1 MTATTQP
8 LELPE
13 LEDVGELSRAD
24 LVFYG
29 VDHAGPSYEA
39 RVFINNPNADAD
51 TERVAEQGYAGA
63 FSVFGHNGCFGS
75 EGHCLPDQRTTDVF
89 DVRAPHPLRALTK
102 TVIATDAIRRAVVD
116 SSVQDVSVTVVAVV
130 PDDGFPKSGP
140 EPGRFD
146 YVRLLTYE

>member
-1 MTATTQP
+1 PRPGAAAVPDDGASDALGDRPRLRLRRRLVLDPAAHPMTATTQP

-51 TERVAEQGYAGA
+51 TERVDEQGYAGS
-63 FSVFGHNGCFGS
+63 FSVFGHNGCFGD
-75 EGHCLPDQRTTDVF
+75 E
-89 DVRAPHPLRALTK
+89 
-102 TVIATDAIRRAVVD
+102 
-116 SSVQDVSVTVVAVV
+116 
-130 PDDGFPKSGP
+130 
-140 EPGRFD
+140 
-146 YVRLLTYE
+146 